1 MFRTYVQI
9 RQFGLQSVVKPMD
22 ENYRQL
28 YPGLEVRTFILDQKS
43 IRTPYY
49 NLALEEAL
57 AVQLVSGGYSGG
69 VRFWEGPRSIIMGLS
84 EKPELS
90 AGKENI
96 ERFLTTFR
104 KRQRPKKPSTT
115 DPVYLARRASGGGT
129 VVHEP
134 GWNLNFSLFVSLET
148 KPELYPVSNSY
159 NIFLGLISSALN
171 KQGLKTRCKGK
182 SDLALELSP
191 DIWKKI
197 SGNAQFRKKNCIVQ
211 HGTLILDPRLIPLVS
226 DLLPHPPEEPEYR
239 KGRSHNEFV
248 TSLPGT
254 FSPGKFKQDL
264 SLLFADYLG
273 VEILGTE
280 ADPSFFRNV
289 RKVADRLFQEKYSDL
304 GYILGE

>member
-1 MFRTYVQI
+1 
-9 RQFGLQSVVKPMD
+9 MD
-22 ENYRQL
+22 ENHRSIDS
-28 YPGLEVRTFILDQKS
+28 GLEVRTFILDQKS

-90 AGKENI
+90 AGEENR
-96 ERFLTTFR
+96 ESFLTEFQ
-104 KRQRPKKPSTT
+104 KRRIPKKPSAT

-134 GWNLNFSLFVSLET
+134 GWNLNFSLFVSLEA
-148 KPELYPVSNSY
+148 KPELYPVANSY

-171 KQGLKTRCKGK
+171 RQGLKTKCKGK

-191 DIWKKI
+191 DVWKKI

-239 KGRSHNEFV
+239 KGRTHEEFV
-248 TSLPGT
+248 TSLPT
-254 FSPGKFKQDL
+254 SFSPGKFKQDL

-280 ADPSFFRNV
+280 TDPSFFRNV
-289 RKVADRLFQEKYSDL
+289 RKAADRLFQEKYSDL